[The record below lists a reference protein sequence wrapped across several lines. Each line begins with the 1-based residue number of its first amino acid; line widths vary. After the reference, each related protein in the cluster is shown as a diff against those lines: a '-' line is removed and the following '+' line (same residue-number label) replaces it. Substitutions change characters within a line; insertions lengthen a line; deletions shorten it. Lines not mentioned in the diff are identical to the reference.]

1 MKLKATALLYA
12 LMFSLLVGS
21 LLTALVYARYFRE
34 QENHLFITEYRLES
48 NLKSAAAIAF
58 AQKQFGHFELDLF
71 EQGHDS
77 VSYHLKPWG
86 AFGLLNCTAFDK
98 TFSDSLTYLIGNYAN
113 DHERVLYCTNK
124 GHELT
129 LAGES
134 FIQGTAYVPF
144 GKLKRHNSGHLS
156 FKGRK
161 LFDGIIDTSNHHLP
175 SEIVMLKDSLIK
187 RLFDLNDLQSIAYD
201 KLTLAPHP
209 HNEPRKILF
218 ATSSDSLVLENDT
231 IEGFYF
237 LAHNG
242 PIFIRKSMSLEHVII
257 HADKVYIEEGFSGNA
272 QIYARNYIEVG
283 ENVVLSYPSILSIIE
298 PTGDTPL
305 LKVNEGS
312 KILGGILVTS
322 QRFEPTQC
330 MIENARIKGF
340 IWSDAAVQVSGI
352 VQGEILVSE
361 FSLNLSSSVHSNMMY
376 NLIVD
381 RPPDMHEYL
390 FPYLLHSEKLTGV
403 IWEN

>member
-34 QENHLFITEYRLES
+34 QENHLFITEYRLQS

-71 EQGHDS
+71 ENGHDS

-86 AFGLLNCTAFDK
+86 AFGLLNCKAFDK

-129 LAGES
+129 MAGES

-144 GKLKRHNSGHLS
+144 GKLKRHNSGQLS

-161 LFDGIIDTSNHHLP
+161 LYEGIIDTSNHRLP
-175 SEIVMLKDSLIK
+175 SEILMLKDTLIK
-187 RLFDLNDLQSIAYD
+187 RLFNLNSLKAIEYD
-201 KLTLAPHP
+201 GLPTLHP
-209 HNEPRKILF
+209 KNEPRRVLLS
-218 ATSSDSLVLENDT
+218 TSSDSLVLQNDT
-231 IEGFYF
+231 LDGFYF
-237 LAHNG
+237 LVHDG
-242 PIFIRKSMSLEHVII
+242 PIFIKKSMNLRHVII
-257 HADKVYIEEGFSGNA
+257 HAKKVYIEEGFRGNA
-272 QIYARNYIEVG
+272 QIYAKNYIEVG
-283 ENVVLSYPSILSIIE
+283 ENVVLSYPSILAIIDPIGE
-298 PTGDTPL
+298 SPM
-305 LKVNEGS
+305 LKVKEGC

-322 QRFEPTQC
+322 QRFEATQC

-340 IWSDAAVQVSGI
+340 IWSDAAVQVSGV

-361 FSLNLSSSVHSNMMY
+361 FSLNLSASVHSNMMY
-376 NLIVD
+376 NLIID
-381 RPPDMHEYL
+381 RPPDMLEYL
-390 FPYLLHSEKLTGV
+390 FPYLLHSEKITGV